1 MVWTLSCDVYFI
13 KKKKKKKFC
22 GDCQLINKG
31 RGGVEDRVKGHN
43 VESSCDRG
51 GGVGR

>member
-1 MVWTLSCDVYFI
+1 MMFTVF
-13 KKKKKKKFC
+13 KKKFFC

-31 RGGVEDRVKGHN
+31 GVEDRVKGHT

-51 GGVGR
+51 GG